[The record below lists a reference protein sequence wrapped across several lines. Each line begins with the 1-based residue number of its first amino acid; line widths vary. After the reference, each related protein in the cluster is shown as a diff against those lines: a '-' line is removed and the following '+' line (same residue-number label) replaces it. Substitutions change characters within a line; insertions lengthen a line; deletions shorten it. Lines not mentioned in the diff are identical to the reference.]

1 MPTTEVPKMH
11 HCIHCLQAS
20 FNWLP
25 ASAAKG
31 RNGAA
36 YTGCSSTGCALRNGS
51 KGCCC
56 DENDNSWEPLSSEH
70 VQLLEAFY
78 AHQICDWKSD
88 AEYLSDSFVVDFHS
102 RLDRAYTKIKA
113 ATHNSHVTASTTDQ
127 DTIEHALAI
136 ENLRVQIDISNSLR
150 GIFKTLHRR
159 DAYSSLSNGKLELK
173 RGYPTLPPRV
183 GPDALPQRFFLE
195 TGQVDGIKRS
205 APGSDGKDA
214 GGGKKP
220 KTK

>member
-1 MPTTEVPKMH
+1 MLFHWLRTSQW
-11 HCIHCLQAS
+11 LQGMLLRRKRQQLGTGRS
-20 FNWLP
+20 ISYLFLP
-25 ASAAKG
+25 RLAA
-31 RNGAA
+31 NLAQ
-36 YTGCSSTGCALRNGS
+36 
-51 KGCCC
+51 
-56 DENDNSWEPLSSEH
+56 LSSEH

-88 AEYLSDSFVVDFHS
+88 AEYLSDSFVVDFHP